1 MMEYSDVTQI
11 LNRYV
16 FEGQKRDLIEKLAI
30 SPERYVGIFRPT
42 KPIAKL
48 TQNLLQSHEIRF
60 GDALEFL
67 IKEIISNLGYSNL
80 PRELKAVDGKMLSLD
95 QFFTDEKKFYF
106 VEQKIRD
113 DHDSSKKRGQV
124 QNFEAKLEFLYKEY
138 QNKLVG
144 MMFFID
150 PEFSKNKNYYMK
162 ELDRLKRSYDSELY
176 LFYGHEFF
184 DYLGKPGVWRELVG
198 WIERWKSDLKEFPD
212 MNFDLDPNFSF
223 EEIKVIDP
231 IYWRKLLDSD
241 RIWKDGIIR
250 ALFANGDTL
259 KLLFGYFSQQQT
271 QVYSQISKTLLERIN
286 EYYY

>member
-1 MMEYSDVTQI
+1 MEYSDVTQI